1 MAEEHVEVMDKL
13 YAFSLLPAA
22 ASAIKDEA
30 YSSAYFVAGCN
41 LGRGSLGK
49 KISFFHKAL
58 ALVPWKYMG
67 EYKRRWIMM
76 LLAFSPISLDRSYN
90 FLIRFRKG
98 N

>member
-41 LGRGSLGK
+41 LGRGNFDRKFSY
-49 KISFFHKAL
+49 FRKAL
-58 ALVPWKYMG
+58 GLAPWKYAG
-67 EYKRRWIMM
+67 EYNRRILMM
-76 LLAFSPISLDRSYN
+76 ILLLLGVSGDKAYH
-90 FLIRFRKG
+90 FLVRFRRQ
-98 N
+98 